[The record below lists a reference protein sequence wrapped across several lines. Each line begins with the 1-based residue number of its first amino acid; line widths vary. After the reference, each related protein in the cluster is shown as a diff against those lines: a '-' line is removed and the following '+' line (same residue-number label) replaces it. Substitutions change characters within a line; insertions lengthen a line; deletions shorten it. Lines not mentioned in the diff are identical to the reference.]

1 MTIEFSLTD
10 KQRQLQEMIRSFAVG
25 VVRPL
30 SLKWDR
36 QHFVD
41 EDFMANFVQMAASM
55 GAGSGG
61 GGGWGVQGMTAGAGE
76 AEEHPEK
83 KKKSGAM
90 VSTVLS
96 AEELALGDGALLI
109 SLPGPGLG
117 GPPIRATGT
126 PEQKERF
133 FSIFK
138 DMSKGLKWGAYGLT
152 EPGAGSDVA
161 GIRTT
166 CRKDGKHWVLNGRKC
181 YITNGGRASWTVI
194 FATVDPSLGR
204 AGHRA
209 FVVEK
214 GTPGFSVGKIED
226 KMGLRASETAE
237 LVLEDCRV
245 PEENL
250 LGGEEKYQ
258 TKEGFMTAMKTF
270 DNTRPLVAAM
280 ALGIGRAAYEYARD
294 FVKENYVLSR
304 PIPRYAAIAE
314 RLARV
319 GRQLAA
325 ARMMTW
331 RAAWLADQ
339 EIANAKEA
347 SMSKAMAG
355 QAAIRACIEA
365 IEICGAHGSIQE
377 EHQLLEKWFRDIKVY
392 DIFEGTGQIQR
403 IVISK
408 RMIAGLKAF

>member
-1 MTIEFSLTD
+1 MTIDFSLTD
-10 KQRQLQEMIRSFAVG
+10 KQLQLREMIGGFARN
-25 VVRPL
+25 VVRPQ

-41 EDFMANFVQMAASM
+41 EDFMRSFVQMASSM
-55 GAGSGG
+55 GAGAGSL
-61 GGGWGVQGMTAGAGE
+61 GVQGLREDGPSGE
-76 AEEHPEK
+76 EQGGRK
-83 KKKSGAM
+83 KRSGQM
-90 VSTVLS
+90 LGTVLN
-96 AEELALGDGALLI
+96 AEELATGDGALLI

-133 FSIFK
+133 FSIFN
-138 DMSKGLKWGAYGLT
+138 DMSGGLKWGAYGLT

-166 CRKDGKHWVLNGRKC
+166 CRKEGDHWVLDGRKC
-181 YITNGGRASWTVI
+181 YITNGGRASWNVI
-194 FATVDPSLGR
+194 FATVDPQLGR

-214 GTPGFSVGKIED
+214 GTPGFSVGRIEE
-226 KMGLRASETAE
+226 KLGLRASETAE
-237 LVLEDCRV
+237 LVLDACRV
-245 PEENL
+245 PEANL
-250 LGGEEKYQ
+250 LGGEQAYQ

-270 DNTRPLVAAM
+270 DTTRPLVAAM
-280 ALGIGRAAYEYARD
+280 ALGIGRAAFEYARD
-294 FVKENYVLSR
+294 FVKENYLLSR

-319 GRQLAA
+319 GQRLQA
-325 ARMMTW
+325 ARLVTW
-331 RAAWLADQ
+331 RAAWLADR
-339 EIANAKEA
+339 EVANAKEA

-365 IEICGAHGSIQE
+365 IEICGAHGAISE

-408 RMIAGLKAF
+408 RMIPGLRSF